1 MPWFEYEGHTYGGT
15 LVTGRMEAPQV
26 DAARLE
32 LARMNLEVSELRLAE
47 RSPHSPATLN
57 AEELTFFNQ
66 QLAGLARAGLA
77 LDEGLA
83 QLARDV
89 RSYRLRRWIEDLVT
103 DLRRG
108 VPIDQ
113 ALAARESGLP
123 VLYSQVVRAG
133 IETGKLPAVLLNLN
147 QHLQAANTT
156 RRIIWEAISYPL
168 VIGVLGMAL
177 VTFFFVYVVPSFRGI
192 FADFQTS
199 LPAIT
204 ILALKTSEHFVVI
217 LIVLGSLIGGLA
229 LVWLLLRCT
238 PAGRRCREN
247 LVMFIPVLGG
257 VHRASLVARFLRAVS
272 VSVDTG
278 IALPRAI
285 RISSAATGSTLLQ
298 QDAQR
303 LAQGIEQGQPI
314 LEANRGTRV
323 IPPLFGYCVQAAA
336 SRDNLPAALAELA
349 RAYEDRV
356 SHGQGLLR
364 LLLLPFF
371 ILIIGGVMFFAILA
385 MFLPLVTLINSVS
398 GGC

>member
-1 MPWFEYEGHTYGGT
+1 MPWFEYEGHTYGGS
-15 LVTGRMEAPQV
+15 LVTGRMEAQHA

-32 LARMNLEVSELRLAE
+32 LARMNLEVRELHPAE
-47 RSPHSPATLN
+47 QPKPPPSTIN

-89 RSYRLRRWIEDLVT
+89 QSHRLRHWIEDLVM

-113 ALAARESGLP
+113 ALAARDSGLP
-123 VLYSQVVRAG
+123 VLYSEVVRAG

-156 RRIIWEAISYPL
+156 RRVIWEAISYPL
-168 VIGVLGMAL
+168 VVGVLGLAL
-177 VTFFFVYVVPSFRGI
+177 VTFFFMVVVPPFRSI
-192 FADFQTS
+192 FGDFQTN
-199 LPAIT
+199 LPAMT
-204 ILALKTSEHFVVI
+204 ILALKTSEHFVVV
-217 LIVLGSLIGGLA
+217 LIVLGALFGSLVL
-229 LVWLLLRCT
+229 LWLMLRCT
-238 PAGRRCREN
+238 PSGRRLWES
-247 LVMFIPVLGG
+247 LVMLVPVLGG
-257 VHRASLVARFLRAVS
+257 VHRASLIARFLRAVS

-278 IALPRAI
+278 IPLPRAI
-285 RISSAATGSTLLQ
+285 RISSEATGSTLLRH
-298 QDAQR
+298 DAQHM
-303 LAQGIEQGQPI
+303 AEGVEQGKPI
-314 LEANRGTRV
+314 LEANRGTRI

-336 SRDNLPAALAELA
+336 SRENLPAALAELA

-356 SHGQGLLR
+356 THGQGLLR

-371 ILIIGGVMFFAILA
+371 ILVIGGIMFFAILA
-385 MFLPLVTLINSVS
+385 MFLPLVTLINCVS
-398 GGC
+398 GGV